1 MKVSAAVHKCEHG
14 KSKRS
19 CRMCKAT
26 RSAQRAVRERIVA
39 EFLNEFPVQSPL
51 AIIPEQST
59 EQRVCNTQQA
69 AATKRNEEEMIQIT
83 AHLGARVLVKGVAVE
98 ALALIVRGLKT
109 FESVC
114 QRDATSI
121 TKHGRIGDSSVHVSM
136 CAVYTIP
143 AMPEPPR
150 NCTPAHRRQFD
161 VLQFALTHHTSQ
173 DDSMWLHQR
182 VSCLLFFGGSTAPE
196 IVLQAGTA
204 DGTSKTPHS
213 LFCFDTDAYLP
224 IYGTYILDNH
234 MRILPRKGRG
244 IQKALVKFGDL
255 SWHARFTSDATRDIL
270 LNANVLMPET
280 QALNPLW
287 LSHMSDKLQSSFGDD
302 ATSSVVVRLER

>member
-1 MKVSAAVHKCEHG
+1 
-14 KSKRS
+14 
-19 CRMCKAT
+19 MCKAVW
-26 RSAQRAVRERIVA
+26 SAQRAVRDRIVA
-39 EFLNEFPVQSPL
+39 EFLDEFL
-51 AIIPEQST
+51 LGIIPEAST

-69 AATKRNEEEMIQIT
+69 AASKRNEEEMIQIT

-143 AMPEPPR
+143 AMQEPTK
-150 NCTPAHRRQFD
+150 NSTPALLRQFNM
-161 VLQFALTHHTSQ
+161 LQFALSHHNSQ
-173 DDSMWLHQR
+173 DDSRWLQQR
-182 VSCLLFFGGSTAPE
+182 VSCLLFFGGSTTPD
-196 IVLQAGTA
+196 IVLQAGST
-204 DGTSKTPHS
+204 DGTSKTPDS

-224 IYGTYILDNH
+224 IYGTFVLEIH
-234 MRILPRKGRG
+234 MRVLPHKGRG
-244 IQKALVKFGDL
+244 IQKELVKFGDL
-255 SWHARFTSDATRDIL
+255 SGHARFASDATRDIL